1 MCDKMT
7 IKDIAMEAIEAKLF
21 PGVAIGVTD
30 SSQTVYSQ
38 VFGTI
43 DEKKPTTED
52 TLYDIASLTKVTATL
67 PTVLKL
73 VQNGE
78 IDLFDKVSDYIEFT
92 DRETQIWHLLSHTS
106 GMPPYS
112 AAYQYKSSR
121 DEILH
126 EIKMELFKTAPE
138 KQVVYSCLNYIL
150 LMTIVEKVTGGFKD
164 FVGKAIFKPLEMD
177 HTMYNPS
184 KQFNIAPTSIRNS
197 QRLIGEPDDELAYSL
212 KGLSGNAGLFST
224 LQDLLKY
231 ARELLNPY
239 KVFSKPTIQLS
250 LRRWTKGI
258 AGDEKGLGWM
268 HYTPASSGGCLLSDK
283 AFGHTGFTGTSLW
296 VDPDL
301 DLAIV
306 ILSNRCFYSRHER
319 IAEMLRFRRRI
330 SNHLVSSLTMGE
342 KL

>member
-1 MCDKMT
+1 MT
-7 IKDIAMEAIEAKLF
+7 IKELAMEAIEAKLF

-30 SSQTVYSQ
+30 SSQTIISQ
-38 VFGTI
+38 VFGTT
-43 DEKKPTTED
+43 DEKKPTTEE

-67 PTVLKL
+67 PAILKL
-73 VQNGE
+73 IQDGE

-92 DRETQIWHLLSHTS
+92 DNETQLWHLLSHTS

-126 EIKMELFKTAPE
+126 EIQMELFKTGPE

-150 LMTIVEKVTGGFKD
+150 LMVIVEKVTGGFKN
-164 FVGKAIFKPLEMD
+164 FVDKAIFQPLTME

-184 KQFNIAPTSIRNS
+184 NHFDIAPTSIRKS
-197 QRLIGEPDDELAYSL
+197 QRLTGEPDDELAYSL
-212 KGLSGNAGLFST
+212 NGLSGNAGLFSN

-231 ARELLNPY
+231 ARELLNPH
-239 KVFSKPTIQLS
+239 KVFSKSTIQLS
-250 LRRWTKGI
+250 VKRWTRGI
-258 AGDEKGLGWM
+258 PGDEKGLGWM

-296 VDPDL
+296 VDPES

-319 IAEMLRFRRRI
+319 ITEMLRFRRRV
-330 SNHLVSSLTMGE
+330 SNRLVTSIKMGE
-342 KL
+342 RA